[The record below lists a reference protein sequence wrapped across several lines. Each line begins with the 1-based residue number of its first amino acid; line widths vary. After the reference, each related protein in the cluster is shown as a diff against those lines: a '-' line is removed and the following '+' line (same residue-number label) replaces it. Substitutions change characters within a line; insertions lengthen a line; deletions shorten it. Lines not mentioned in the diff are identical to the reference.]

1 MITEGQFIIGVT
13 LIYWITFIILWR
25 KACDEAIDWVFNIF
39 LNLLLSVF
47 LMFGTLSL
55 DVKEQRIN
63 YEYYCKIQSLKNSN
77 DIQGSFVLG
86 TGSVEQVEYYYY
98 YFKDINGYFR
108 RGKKQVE
115 NTVIEERG
123 GTPHIE
129 RKYIK
134 RVSITGI
141 VKSYKDQPS
150 EEYKIVVP
158 KGTVINK
165 FEVY

>member
-1 MITEGQFIIGVT
+1 MITEGQFIIG
-13 LIYWITFIILWR
+13 LILVYWITFIILLR
-25 KACDEAIDWVFNIF
+25 KVCKEVIDWVFNIIGNMF
-39 LNLLLSVF
+39 FSIF
-47 LMFGTLSL
+47 LMFCTLSL
-55 DVKEQRIN
+55 DVKEQSSN
-63 YEYYCKIQSLKNSN
+63 FEHYCNIQSLKNSN

-86 TGSVEQVEYYYY
+86 TGSVDQVEYYYY
-98 YFKDINGYFR
+98 YYKDINGYFR

-115 NTVIEERG
+115 NTVIEERE

-141 VKSYKDQPS
+141 VKSYRDKPS